1 MIQSF
6 VMYLF
11 FFFSSRRRHTRCA
24 LVTGVQTCALPI
36 SEGELVVSLLK
47 KIAAAGITDPDIFI
61 ITPFRI
67 VAQEMKR
74 RLEREGA
81 LFAAL
86 RVKVDEWVDN
96 RVGTIHTVQ
105 GREADTV
112 ILVLGAPNSS
122 QNGDRKSTRLNSSH

>member
-1 MIQSF
+1 
-6 VMYLF
+6 
-11 FFFSSRRRHTRCA
+11 
-24 LVTGVQTCALPI
+24 
-36 SEGELVVSLLK
+36 
-47 KIAAAGITDPDIFI
+47 
-61 ITPFRI
+61 
-67 VAQEMKR
+67 MKR

-122 QNGDRKSTRLNSSH
+122 QNGARGWAANTPNILNVAVSRAKQHLYVVCSHGAWSGIRHAREVASSMAQSRNDRQSK